1 MQNITVQA
9 VEIAHGNIKD
19 WMIHMSES
27 TNKVMAVSKAIRL
40 INGLADARQPLS
52 LQELSSKSGFP
63 KSTSHALLSS
73 MRDEHWIEQTAD
85 GKYRLGVR
93 LFELGSLVSQSW
105 DIVRSARPHIQHI
118 ASETGE
124 PVQLAAIDHHE
135 VLIIDALDTAGGLR
149 VVTNIGSR
157 LPIYCTALGK
167 AMLAYMPPAQAAGIL
182 RPAEMLAYTPHTL
195 TDPEKLVTE
204 LAATRER
211 GFALENGEYRIG
223 LRAVAAP
230 IFDVSGTARY
240 AIGVTGMFR
249 RMTGEDFILA
259 QELIDTAARAIS
271 AEMGYRK

>member
-1 MQNITVQA
+1 MT
-9 VEIAHGNIKD
+9 
-19 WMIHMSES
+19 ES
-27 TNKVMAVSKAIRL
+27 TSKVMSVSKAIRL
-40 INGLADARQPLS
+40 INCLAESGQPLS
-52 LQELSSKSGFP
+52 LQELSHKSGYP

-73 MRDEHWIEQTAD
+73 MRDEHWIDQTAD

-105 DIVRSARPHIQHI
+105 DILRSARAHIQHI

-149 VVTNIGSR
+149 VVTNIGMR

-167 AMLAYMPPAQAAGIL
+167 AMLAFMPPAQATGIL
-182 RPAEMLAYTPHTL
+182 RPADMLAYTPHTL
-195 TDPEKLVTE
+195 TDPEKLASE
-204 LAATRER
+204 LATIRER
-211 GFALENGEYRIG
+211 GFAVENGEYRIG

-230 IFDVSGTARY
+230 IFDVSGIARY

-249 RMTGEDFILA
+249 RVTGEDFILA
-259 QELIDTAARAIS
+259 QEMVDTAARAIS
-271 AEMGYRK
+271 AELGYRK